1 MEQQLPENIMRK
13 AVKGISYIAH
23 PLRLRILEYLDVNG
37 SSSVSAIT
45 KALGEEQVIIS
56 QSLKK
61 MREAN
66 LVRTNRRGIFIY
78 YDICEE
84 YPASIFTC
92 LRKLYA
98 MMTDNFYFLEDGV
111 KAILPSDYTMMT
123 ANRIKLFANYDK
135 MRILE
140 FLTLYGP
147 QNVTEIVN
155 GIGSEQLKVSQY
167 LKRLKTT
174 VLSSRGARDV
184 LSSMTLRRA
193 CTKPASNAFTNAT
206 IRLKTK
212 ALSDFR
218 SVCGFALF
226 FPLFLMMSAQ
236 ICQKLR
242 LDFHILGQQPL
253 GLRQN
258 NYRNKQQ
265 QQRNPC
271 VFG

>member
-98 MMTDNFYFLEDGV
+98 MMT
-111 KAILPSDYTMMT
+111 

-167 LKRLKTT
+167 LKRLKDDGF
-174 VLSSRGARDV
+174 VISRRQGRFVIYDITQGVHKTCIQCIHKRYDSLEDKGA
-184 LSSMTLRRA
+184 
-193 CTKPASNAFTNAT
+193 F
-206 IRLKTK
+206 
-212 ALSDFR
+212 
-218 SVCGFALF
+218 
-226 FPLFLMMSAQ
+226 
-236 ICQKLR
+236 
-242 LDFHILGQQPL
+242 
-253 GLRQN
+253 
-258 NYRNKQQ
+258 
-265 QQRNPC
+265 
-271 VFG
+271 